1 MARRLMLIDSASL
14 YFRAF
19 FGVPDARAPDGTPV
33 NAVRGFLDFIT
44 TLVSRYEPGQLVCC
58 WDDDWRPAWR
68 VELIPSYKAHR
79 VAVPKPRAPD
89 IEETPELLVPQ
100 VPIIEEVLDA
110 LQIAVVGA
118 PGCEADDV
126 LGTLSSRSSGPV
138 DVVTGDRDLFQ
149 LVDDDRD
156 VRVLYTGRGVGKLEI
171 LDERAVVTKYGIL
184 PEQYT
189 DFAVMRGDPS
199 DGLPGVK
206 GIGEKTATGLL
217 SQYGDLEGI
226 LEAAADPGSTISSGV
241 RSRLAAAGDYLAVAP
256 RVVAVLR
263 DAQLP
268 DFDPGF
274 APANAA
280 RLAELSERF
289 GLGSALRRAAEAI
302 ATRVNEL
309 AEQSDPGETRY

>member
-44 TLVSRYEPGQLVCC
+44 SLVSRYEPAELVCC

-79 VAVPKPRAPD
+79 VAVELPRAPD
-89 IEETPELLVPQ
+89 IEETPDLLTPQ

-110 LQIAVVGA
+110 LRIAVVGA

-126 LGTLSSRSSGPV
+126 LGTLASRSSRPV

-156 VRVLYTGRGVGKLEI
+156 VRVLYTGRGVGRLEI

-226 LEAAADPGSTISSGV
+226 LAAAADPGSTLSSGV
-241 RSRLAAAGDYLAVAP
+241 RSKFAAAADYLAVAP

-263 DAQLP
+263 DAEL
-268 DFDPGF
+268 PGF
-274 APANAA
+274 DASLAPADAE
-280 RLAELSERF
+280 RLTELSERF
-289 GLGSALRRAAEAI
+289 GLGSSLRRAAAAI
-302 ATRVNEL
+302 ATRIGQLE
-309 AEQSDPGETRY
+309 EDDGRSQG